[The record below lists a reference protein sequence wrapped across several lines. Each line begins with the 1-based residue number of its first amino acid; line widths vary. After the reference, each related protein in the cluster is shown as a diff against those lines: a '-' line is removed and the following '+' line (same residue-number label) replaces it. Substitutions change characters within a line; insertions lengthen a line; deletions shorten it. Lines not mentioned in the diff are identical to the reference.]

1 MLTPRKFLAMSY
13 DSYYD
18 DVQAELHRM
27 RRANKENGVIVWVV
41 LPMTFVMHAV
51 VLALVVWAMNW
62 VFGNTTAVIS
72 VACAAYVSAVIGWA
86 VYRVQQR
93 SDQAALHATSVHDE
107 ILMVKEL
114 IRDEQRRSVQWK
126 S

>member
-1 MLTPRKFLAMSY
+1 MSF
-13 DSYYD
+13 DSYYN
-18 DVQAELHRM
+18 DVQVELHRM
-27 RRANKENGVIVWVV
+27 RRANRDNRVIVWVV

-51 VLALVVWAMNW
+51 VLALVVWAMSW
-62 VFGNTTAVIS
+62 AFGNTTAVIG

-107 ILMVKEL
+107 VLLVKDL
-114 IRDEQRRSVQWK
+114 LRDEQRRSVQWK